1 MKTLSAWKLA
11 LDVNSVT
18 SRVLDIRGFGSDPE
32 TETHMGSVQAILEQ
46 SPVKA
51 LVQTPFGPQEL
62 AVTKLGV
69 EQNEAVV
76 VILTSPVKLPT
87 PVIGLGVIAA
97 IICALAGL
105 IVGVSL

>member
-1 MKTLSAWKLA
+1 MKTMNAWKLA

-18 SRVLDIRGFGSDPE
+18 SHVLDLRGFGSDPSK
-32 TETHMGSVQAILEQ
+32 TTDMGSVQSILEQ
-46 SPVKA
+46 SPVTA
-51 LVQTPFGPQEL
+51 LVQTPFGAQEL
-62 AVTKLGV
+62 DVVKLGV
-69 EQNEAVV
+69 EQDKGFV

-87 PVIGLGVIAA
+87 PVIGLGFIAA